1 MKGYGESIIHYS
13 LYILHFILMGT
24 KIALITGAN
33 SGLGLATAKALA
45 QRSFDLI
52 LLCRSEQK
60 GRDAQAEVQRANP
73 AVAVDFVTADLAD
86 LDSVRRA
93 AGQITTNYPKL
104 DVLINNAGYTPARIE
119 FIDGVEKSFYANH
132 VGHFVLTHHLLHS
145 LKQAGAGA
153 NGPARVISLSSV
165 AYLGG
170 RASRFF
176 RKIDDLSITF
186 AYCDDKLANLLF
198 AHELARRTAGQGIV
212 SYAVHPGAVR
222 TNFGADTPGFM
233 GKVFSLAGPLMR
245 TPDKGA
251 QTTVFLA
258 SAPLRSIGER
268 NNGGYFAD
276 SAPKNTYNR
285 DVNDEKA
292 AWLWEKTLSFV

>member
-1 MKGYGESIIHYS
+1 
-13 LYILHFILMGT
+13 MGT
-24 KIALITGAN
+24 KTALITGAN

-60 GRDAQAEVQRANP
+60 GGEAQAEIQKANP
-73 AVAVDFVTADLAD
+73 AVTVDFFTADLAD

-93 AGQITTNYPKL
+93 GGQISAKYPRL

-119 FIDGVEKSFYANH
+119 FIDGIEKSFYASH
-132 VGHFVLTHHLLHS
+132 IGHFVLTNHLLDS
-145 LKQAGAGA
+145 LERAGAGD
-153 NGPARVISLSSV
+153 NGPARVISLSSA

-176 RKIDDLSITF
+176 RKIDDLSTTF

-198 AHELARRTAGQGIV
+198 ARELARRTAGQGIV
-212 SYAVHPGAVR
+212 SYSVHPGAVR
-222 TNFGADTPGFM
+222 TNFGADTAGFL
-233 GKVFSLAGPLMR
+233 GKVFALAGPLMR

-251 QTTVFLA
+251 QTSVFLA
-258 SAPLRSIGER
+258 SAPLKSIGER

-276 SAPKNTYNR
+276 SAPKGTYNR
-285 DVNDEKA
+285 DINDEKA
-292 AWLWEKTLSFV
+292 AWLWEKTLPFV

>member
-1 MKGYGESIIHYS
+1 
-13 LYILHFILMGT
+13 MGT
-24 KIALITGAN
+24 KTALITGAN

-60 GRDAQAEVQRANP
+60 GRDAQAEVQQANP
-73 AVAVDFVTADLAD
+73 AVTVDFFAADLAD

-93 AGQITTNYPKL
+93 AGQINARYPKL
-104 DVLINNAGYTPARIE
+104 DVLINNAGYTPGRIE
-119 FIDGVEKSFYANH
+119 FVDGVEKSFYASH
-132 VGHFVLTHHLLHS
+132 VGHFVLTNLLLDA
-145 LKQAGAGA
+145 LKKAGADA
-153 NGPARVISLSSV
+153 NGPARVISLSSA

-170 RASRFF
+170 QAARFF
-176 RKIDDLSITF
+176 RKIDDLSPTF

-198 AHELARRTAGQGIV
+198 ARELARRTAGQGIV
-212 SYAVHPGAVR
+212 SYSVHPGAVR
-222 TNFGADTPGFM
+222 TNFGADTSGFL
-233 GKVFSLAGPLMR
+233 GTVFAWAGPLMR

-251 QTTVFLA
+251 QTSVFLA

-276 SAPKNTYNR
+276 SAPKSTYNR
-285 DVNDEKA
+285 DINDQKA
-292 AWLWEKTLSFV
+292 AWLWEKTLPYM

>member
-1 MKGYGESIIHYS
+1 
-13 LYILHFILMGT
+13 MGIKT
-24 KIALITGAN
+24 ALITGAN

-45 QRSFDLI
+45 HRSFDLI

-60 GRDAQAEVQRANP
+60 GRDAQAEVQKANP
-73 AVAVDFVTADLAD
+73 TVTVDFFTADLAD

-93 AGQITTNYPKL
+93 AGQINAKYPKL

-119 FIDGVEKSFYANH
+119 FVDGVEKSFYASH
-132 VGHFVLTHHLLHS
+132 VGHFVLTNLLLDA
-145 LKQAGAGA
+145 LKRAGA
-153 NGPARVISLSSV
+153 NGPARVISLSSA

-170 RASRFF
+170 RAARFF
-176 RKIDDLSITF
+176 RKIDDLSPTF

-198 AHELARRTAGQGIV
+198 ARELARRTAGQGIV
-212 SYAVHPGAVR
+212 SYSVHPGAVR
-222 TNFGADTPGFM
+222 TNFGADTSGFL
-233 GKVFSLAGPLMR
+233 GTVLGWAGPLMR

-251 QTTVFLA
+251 QTSVFLA

-276 SAPKNTYNR
+276 SAPKSTYNR
-285 DVNDEKA
+285 DINDQKA
-292 AWLWEKTLSFV
+292 AWLWEKTLPYV

>member
-1 MKGYGESIIHYS
+1 MATVDSLFIIHS
-13 LYILHFILMGT
+13 ALFIKFIMGT
-24 KIALITGAN
+24 KTALITGAN
-33 SGLGLATAKALA
+33 SGLGLATARALA

-60 GRDAQAEVQRANP
+60 GRDAQADIQKANP
-73 AVAVDFVTADLAD
+73 AVTVDFFVADLAD

-93 AGQITTNYPKL
+93 ATQITAEYPKL

-119 FIDGVEKSFYANH
+119 FVDSIEKSFYASH
-132 VGHFVLTHHLLHS
+132 IGHFVLTNLLLDS
-145 LKQAGAGA
+145 LKKAGADVG
-153 NGPARVISLSSV
+153 NPARVISLSSA

-176 RKIDDLSITF
+176 RKIDNLSPTF

-198 AHELARRTAGQGIV
+198 ARELARRTAGQGIV
-212 SYAVHPGAVR
+212 SYSVHPGAVR
-222 TNFGADTPGFM
+222 TNFAADTPGFL

-245 TPDKGA
+245 TPERGA
-251 QTTVFLA
+251 ETTVFLA
-258 SAPLRSIGER
+258 SAPLKSIGER

-276 SAPKNTYNR
+276 SSPKNTRNR

-292 AWLWEKTLSFV
+292 AWLWEKTLPFV